1 MKNLLFVLVG
11 VLLLAS
17 CNINKQFMF
26 RTPED
31 FTFDIPPIDST
42 SSEYRIR
49 GNELISFDIYTA
61 DGAKVLEP
69 TTSDEVTRMVRSG
82 DIQYLVDPNGNVE
95 LPVIGVQNI
104 LGYTIKEAQ
113 DFLEVKYNDHF
124 NKSFAVLRILNRRA
138 IMFTAPAG
146 TGQVIELVNP
156 GTNVIEALAIAG
168 GIGQNADASEI
179 MLIRKIGND
188 RKIYMID
195 LSTIDGIRYAN
206 MAIESNDIIYVK
218 STTRYGAAIKSDV
231 QPWVFL
237 LTSITATLSVLS
249 TYVFR

>member
-1 MKNLLFVLVG
+1 
-11 VLLLAS
+11 
-17 CNINKQFMF
+17 
-26 RTPED
+26 
-31 FTFDIPPIDST
+31 
-42 SSEYRIR
+42 
-49 GNELISFDIYTA
+49 ELISFDIYTA
-61 DGAKVLEP
+61 DGTALLEA
-69 TTSDEVTRMVRSG
+69 TTGGGASINGRSILI
-82 DIQYLVDPNGNVE
+82 DYLVDPNGNVE
-95 LPVIGVQNI
+95 LPVIGLHNI
-104 LGYTIKEAQ
+104 LGLTVKEAQ
-113 DFLEVKYNDHF
+113 DFLEVKYNEHF

-179 MLIRKIGND
+179 MLIRKIGNE

-206 MAIESNDIIYVK
+206 MAVESNDIIYVK
-218 STTRYGAAIKSDV
+218 SITRYGAAIRNDV

-249 TYVFR
+249 TYIFR

>member
-1 MKNLLFVLVG
+1 MKQLLFFVVG
-11 VLLLAS
+11 ALLLAS

-31 FTFDIPPIDST
+31 FTFDIPAIDST
-42 SSEYRIR
+42 SSDYRIR
-49 GNELISFDIYTA
+49 GNELISFDLYTA
-61 DGAKVLEP
+61 DGAKVLES
-69 TTSDEVTRMVRSG
+69 TTSDETNRMVRG
-82 DIQYLVDPNGNVE
+82 ADIQYMVDPYGNVE
-95 LPVIGVQNI
+95 LPVVGMENI
-104 LGYTIKEAQ
+104 LGLTVKEAQ
-113 DFLEVKYNDHF
+113 DLLEEKYDAHF
-124 NKSFAVLRILNRRA
+124 NHPFAVLRILNRRA

-156 GTNVIEALAIAG
+156 GTNIIEALAIAG

-179 MLIRKIGND
+179 MVIRKMGAE
-188 RKIYMID
+188 RKVYMID

-206 MAIESNDIIYVK
+206 MAVESNDIIYVK

-237 LTSITATLSVLS
+237 LTSLTATLTVLS
-249 TYVFR
+249 TYIFR